1 MRTSLLLLSALVAV
15 PSFAGPVRLKGG
27 PKSEEK
33 LRRFISM
40 DAKLKAR
47 LDDAAKREER
57 FVAEARESDLR
68 DAVSDFSPL
77 ELHASPDLTP
87 NEKRKAALESLPGM
101 KPVSGPACDTL
112 ATCAEPEMAIVV
124 SDAGNLSV
132 TMRRMIRPWMTLQ
145 QARNSEIS
153 VVTAEGAGD
162 AVLTINLKGVSAPP
176 LVLNVSPHLLGGFS
190 VWYENPEAAAALYA
204 REREAVLKAT
214 P

>member
-1 MRTSLLLLSALVAV
+1 MRISLLLLSVIVAV
-15 PSFAGPVRLKGG
+15 PSFAGPMRLKGG
-27 PKSEEK
+27 AKSEEK
-33 LRRFISM
+33 LRQFVSQ

-47 LDDAAKREER
+47 LADAQRREER
-57 FVAEARESDLR
+57 FVAEARESNLR
-68 DAVSDFSPL
+68 DAVSDYSPVA
-77 ELHASPDLTP
+77 LHANPDLTSG
-87 NEKRKAALESLPGM
+87 EKRKSILESMPGM
-101 KPVSGPACDTL
+101 KAVAGPVCATL
-112 ATCAEPEMAIVV
+112 AACAKPDMSTVV
-124 SDAGNLSV
+124 SDAGNIPDAV
-132 TMRRMIRPWMTLQ
+132 RGMVRPWMTLQ